1 LRLRNPRLPR
11 FLDEAIIRNLQ
22 VGESNVDI
30 AVRREGETVS
40 VSVLRALGAIEVS
53 VLAS

>member
-1 LRLRNPRLPR
+1 
-11 FLDEAIIRNLQ
+11 
-22 VGESNVDI
+22 VGDSNVDVVI
-30 AVRREGETVS
+30 RRNGETVS